1 MSLHYLVK
9 LEMLIAHVAYYR
21 WVVRERTREFI
32 PPQPRPSTSPDL
44 NAFDNSMLEILQDK
58 VYKTRITDLELS
70 TTPLT
75 NGRRNDDMIQLGLIL
90 QSLFRFI

>member
-1 MSLHYLVK
+1 
-9 LEMLIAHVAYYR
+9 
-21 WVVRERTREFI
+21 
-32 PPQPRPSTSPDL
+32 
-44 NAFDNSMLEILQDK
+44 MLEILQDK